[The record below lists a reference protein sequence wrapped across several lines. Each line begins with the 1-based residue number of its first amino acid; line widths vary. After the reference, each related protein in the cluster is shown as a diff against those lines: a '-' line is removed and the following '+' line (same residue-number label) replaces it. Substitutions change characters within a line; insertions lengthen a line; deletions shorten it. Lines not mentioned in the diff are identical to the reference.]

1 MENKKACVTNEIVK
15 MGVLNYLE
23 FHFNKVNPML
33 QCCGSLIG
41 LHLDVKETFVAN
53 IWVFELVFKFFFQ
66 EWFSWTNT

>member
-1 MENKKACVTNEIVK
+1 MEKTKARVSNEIVK

-23 FHFNKVNPML
+23 FHFNKVNLVL

-53 IWVFELVFKFFFQ
+53 I
-66 EWFSWTNT
+66 

>member
-1 MENKKACVTNEIVK
+1 MEITKACVTNEIVK
-15 MGVLNYLE
+15 MGVLNCLE

-53 IWVFELVFKFFFQ
+53 I
-66 EWFSWTNT
+66 

>member
-53 IWVFELVFKFFFQ
+53 I
-66 EWFSWTNT
+66 